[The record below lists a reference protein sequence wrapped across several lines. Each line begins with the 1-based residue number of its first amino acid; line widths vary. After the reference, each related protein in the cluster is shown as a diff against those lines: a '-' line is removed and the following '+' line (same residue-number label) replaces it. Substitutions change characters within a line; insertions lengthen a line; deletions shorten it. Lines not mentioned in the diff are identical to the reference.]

1 MKLAILI
8 LLGLAF
14 MLNSIVLGWVYPN
27 VSTDYNQY
35 IAYVAT
41 RNIVYEF
48 MFGFFFLLVYL
59 LSDRWTRTVACFFFI
74 LTFGSI
80 VDKCLGITW
89 RLKSDGLLIIIS
101 AIISG
106 SLHARKHK

>member
-1 MKLAILI
+1 MRLTILI
-8 LLGLAF
+8 LLGLSYL
-14 MLNSIVLGWVYPN
+14 LNSIVLGWVYPN
-27 VSTDYNQY
+27 VSTDYDQY
-35 IAYVAT
+35 IAFVAA

-59 LSDRWTRTVACFFFI
+59 ISEKGFTRTIACFFFI

-89 RLKSDGLLIIIS
+89 YLKSDGLLIMIS

-106 SLHARKHK
+106 ILHGRK